1 MRRLYRVDLDVIGA
15 ARAERERARD
25 DIASLGIVEQRTP
38 RRHGFTE
45 LADPKFAERPERALF
60 DQKRAVMIEAGF
72 GDLKLRCLSQ
82 ALPESAGG
90 EIPGRVIFDGSRHL
104 GSRGRR

>member
-1 MRRLYRVDLDVIGA
+1 MEQARGLLQRIGA
-15 ARAERERARD
+15 
-25 DIASLGIVEQRTP
+25 
-38 RRHGFTE
+38 
-45 LADPKFAERPERALF
+45 DPEFAERLERALF
-60 DQKRAVMIEAGF
+60 DQKRTVLVEAGF

-104 GSRGRR
+104 GSRGRRWTRGSA